1 METEGK
7 EKKRESERKKAAAAV
22 AVYHLPLILW
32 YINIPI

>member
-22 AVYHLPLILW
+22 AVYHLPLILR
-32 YINIPI
+32 YINIPM

>member
-7 EKKRESERKKAAAAV
+7 EKKRESERKKAAAV
-22 AVYHLPLILW
+22 AVYHLPLILR